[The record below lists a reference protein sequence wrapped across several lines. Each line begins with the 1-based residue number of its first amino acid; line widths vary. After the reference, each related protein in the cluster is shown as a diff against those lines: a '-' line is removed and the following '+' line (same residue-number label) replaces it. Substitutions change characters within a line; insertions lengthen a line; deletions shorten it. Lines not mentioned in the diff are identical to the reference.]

1 LSSYI
6 PVWPP
11 VNELIHASHK
21 LDLINDLD
29 VIARVCTKTPRPT
42 TRPLRSP
49 SDVGT
54 NNVTKREGSDCGN
67 TVSLPRSLTASDIKR
82 MLKHKSEFLWFVQ
95 SYIPEYR
102 TVGEIRVYVVGNQ
115 IRGALLTIPG
125 NMGDWEVAWI
135 RNHQTLQQMK

>member
-1 LSSYI
+1 M
-6 PVWPP
+6 
-11 VNELIHASHK
+11 
-21 LDLINDLD
+21 
-29 VIARVCTKTPRPT
+29 
-42 TRPLRSP
+42 
-49 SDVGT
+49 GM
-54 NNVTKREGSDCGN
+54 NNVTKWEGSDCGN

-115 IRGALLTIPG
+115 IHGALSTIPG